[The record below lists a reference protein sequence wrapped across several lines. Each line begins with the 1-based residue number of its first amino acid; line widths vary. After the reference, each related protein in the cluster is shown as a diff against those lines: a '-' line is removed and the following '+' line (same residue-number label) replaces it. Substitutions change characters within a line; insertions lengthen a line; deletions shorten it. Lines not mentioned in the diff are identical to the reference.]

1 MIRTQ
6 PTDPARR
13 VAAVVCGLEAL
24 VLAGFAA
31 FYLKAMPEA
40 ADPARVA
47 TEAALIVLAAVG
59 MAALS
64 RLWVGTSSWPG
75 TPTVVWHV
83 LLIPVIVPMFQA
95 GQLLIAL
102 GLSAAVL
109 VAVGA
114 VMAQRRNAD
123 EPYDEPDSTTSR

>member
-13 VAAVVCGLEAL
+13 VAAMVCGLEAL

-31 FYLKAMPEA
+31 FYLRALPQA
-40 ADPARVA
+40 TDPARVA
-47 TEAALIVLAAVG
+47 TEAALIVLAAAG
-59 MAALS
+59 MAALA
-64 RLWVGTSSWPG
+64 RLWLGSSSWPG

-109 VAVGA
+109 LAVGA

-123 EPYDEPDSTTSR
+123 DPHDEPDGTTSR